1 MKHYFGVIIDEK
13 IIDILNKVYN
23 NQKINI
29 YEKIRLNILMSDYN
43 PKKYNKTNTA

>member
-29 YEKIRLNILMSDYN
+29 ILNFTLPDFI
-43 PKKYNKTNTA
+43 NKTVKRTVATG

>member
-1 MKHYFGVIIDEK
+1 MLVMNKVGEKNMKHYFGVIVDEK

-29 YEKIRLNILMSDYN
+29 YEKNQI
-43 PKKYNKTNTA
+43 KYFDE